1 MFYLIYGTEDFLINQ
16 ELNKIIKEN
25 NIDNI
30 DINKYDL
37 TETPLKSIID
47 DAFTLSLFSNNR
59 FTVVYNSYIFT
70 GSTSNQKQD
79 TKILEQYLKKDFKNI
94 VVFIVNSD
102 NLDSRKKIVSL
113 IKEKGKVIEC
123 NKNYNIKKIVK
134 KMFDNYNIDDSDILF
149 LIDRVGQNLDILNQE
164 INKLKIYKDRDIN
177 ITRDDIINV
186 TVKTIDIDIFN
197 LIDNIVLK
205 RKDKSLKSYYEMIKR
220 GEEPIKIIIMLA
232 NQFRL
237 IYQVKNLKSKGVS
250 IFDMIT
256 ILGKK
261 KYPIELAL
269 KKANNFTNK
278 QLIKIISALADL
290 DYNIKSGK
298 IDKNIGLELFIIC
311 S

>member
-37 TETPLKSIID
+37 TETPLKNIID

-79 TKILEQYLKKDFKNI
+79 TKILEQYLEKDFKNI

-123 NKNYNIKKIVK
+123 NKNYNINKIVK
-134 KMFDNYNIDDSDILF
+134 KMFGNYNIDDTDILF

-205 RKDKSLKSYYEMIKR
+205 RKDKALESYYEMIKR

-278 QLIKIISALADL
+278 QLIKIISDLSDL